1 MPMTFRV
8 NLETVDLL
16 NYKQPYN
23 RSTENDGFSA
33 SRSTWFADLL
43 RDNRALKH
51 GDTIVVSGVR
61 AVYLRNNFTSGEFK
75 FLDYV
80 SGTSV

>member
-8 NLETVDLL
+8 NLATL
-16 NYKQPYN
+16 NPLTHRQPYN
-23 RSTENDGFSA
+23 ATEATNFAATRLAYFPDININNHYIKDGITFTA
-33 SRSTWFADLL
+33 SGY
-43 RDNRALKH
+43 N
-51 GDTIVVSGVR
+51 
-61 AVYLRNNFTSGEFK
+61 AVYLLNNYTSGEFK